1 MWKRG
6 AIFIVFVLLALN
18 GLAQT
23 QYRAIFSGGRAY
35 VANDN
40 KFVQIQNG
48 QLINAESQ
56 IELVGNALVVLM
68 DGAGR
73 LTTFSL
79 SGKYTL
85 ENLSVDVASDSALF
99 VKSVWDTY
107 YQNFGKENVATEL
120 LRKQAEASKW
130 TSFELLIPSSSQ
142 FYSNDLIIQWSETKE
157 PYYTVDLI
165 NEFGEVFKSVTV
177 DQAAVPIDL
186 ADGKL
191 AWKDEVTVK
200 VRQAASGKSTGLYS
214 LDRLSPPDYEKMER
228 VVSEHFQET
237 GFEMLLTK
245 AAFFENEWLFA
256 DAITLLF
263 KLREE
268 RGELMKDYWQQYLIR
283 NGFYYTSKL

>member
-1 MWKRG
+1 MWKRS
-6 AIFIVFVLLALN
+6 AIFFVFALLALN

-35 VANDN
+35 VAENN

-48 QLINAESQ
+48 QLIKSTSQ
-56 IELVGNALVVLM
+56 IELVGDALVILM
-68 DGAGR
+68 DGAGH

-79 SGKYTL
+79 SGKYKL
-85 ENLSVDVASDSALF
+85 ESLHVDETVDSALF

-107 YQNFGKENVATEL
+107 YQNFGKENVETTL
-120 LRKQAEASKW
+120 LRKQAETSKW
-130 TSFELLIPSSSQ
+130 RSFELLIPSSSQ
-142 FYSNDLIIQWSETKE
+142 FYGNDLVLQWSETKE
-157 PYYTVDLI
+157 AYYSVDLI
-165 NEFGEVFKSVTV
+165 NEFGEVFKNLTV
-177 DQAAVPIDL
+177 DRAAVLIDL

-191 AWKDEVTVK
+191 AWKDGIAVQVK
-200 VRQAASGKSTGLYS
+200 QPTSGRSTGFYS

-228 VVSEHFQET
+228 VISEHFQET

-268 RGELMKDYWQQYLIR
+268 RGGLMKNYWQQYLIR
-283 NGFYYTSKL
+283 NGFYYTSKP